1 VALENAREGC
11 VRETYGVL
19 LVELASRPSRANV
32 RCGYFSRCPFR
43 FVYLGIAMTE
53 KLLVRTQTMTVFEE
67 APLLMDVGVR
77 LGPVRVAYETY
88 GRLSPSGDNAILI
101 CHALTGSAHAAGYNA
116 PEEKDPGW
124 WDPLVGPGRV
134 FDTDKHFVVCTNVLG
149 GCYGTTGP
157 TTVDPATGKP
167 YRMRFPQMSIRDMV
181 RVQKR
186 VVDALGIKQIVTI
199 AGGSMGGMQ
208 VLEWALLHPDMV
220 RSIMP
225 IATAG
230 RHSAWCIALH
240 EAQRQAILLDPDF
253 RNGDYEKQPAR
264 GLGIARTV
272 AMISYRSDVE
282 YAAKFKR
289 DRVQEGAHFDGD
301 NPFQVESYLR
311 YQGQKL
317 SQRFDAATYL
327 YITRAMDQHDVARGR
342 GSFEEVLTSIQAPAL
357 CAGITSDVLYPVHEQ
372 KELARLIPNARYF
385 EIDSPHGHDAF
396 LIEWDQVT
404 GAMRSFLA
412 ELR

>member
-1 VALENAREGC
+1 
-11 VRETYGVL
+11 
-19 LVELASRPSRANV
+19 
-32 RCGYFSRCPFR
+32 
-43 FVYLGIAMTE
+43 MTE
-53 KLLVRTQTMTVFEE
+53 KLLVRTQSLTVFAEE
-67 APLLMDVGVR
+67 PLVMDVGAR
-77 LGPVRVAYETY
+77 LGPIQVAYETY
-88 GRLSPSGDNAILI
+88 GRLNPAGDNAILI
-101 CHALTGSAHAAGYNA
+101 CHALTGSAHAAGYDH
-116 PEEKDPGW
+116 PEEKTPGW
-124 WDPLVGPGRV
+124 WDPLIGPGRA
-134 FDTDKHFVVCTNVLG
+134 FDTDRYFVVCTNVLG

-157 TTVDPATGKP
+157 TSVDPATGKP

-181 RVQKR
+181 HVQKR
-186 VVDALGIKQIVTI
+186 ALDALGVKRIVTI

-208 VLEWALLHPDMV
+208 VLEWALLYPDMV

-240 EAQRQAILLDPDF
+240 EAQRQAIFLDPDF
-253 RNGDYEKQPAR
+253 RNGDYERQPAR

-282 YAAKFKR
+282 YAQKFRR
-289 DRVQEGAHFDGD
+289 DRVDPGAGAHFDGD

-317 SQRFDAATYL
+317 CERFDAATYVL
-327 YITRAMDQHDVARGR
+327 ITRCMDQHDISRGR
-342 GSFEEVLTSIQAPAL
+342 GPFEQVLASIATPAL

-372 KELARLIPNARYF
+372 RELARHMGNARYF
-385 EIDSPHGHDAF
+385 EITSVHGHDAF

-404 GAMRSFLA
+404 TAIRDFLT
-412 ELR
+412 ELG